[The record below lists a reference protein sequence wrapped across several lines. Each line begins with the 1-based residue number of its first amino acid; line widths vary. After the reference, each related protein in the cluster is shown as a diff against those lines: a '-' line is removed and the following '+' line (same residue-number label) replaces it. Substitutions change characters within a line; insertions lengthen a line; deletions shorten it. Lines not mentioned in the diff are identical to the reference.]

1 MNVIFA
7 DSDLQQIAEQ
17 THQDIDAFVTTSDAF
32 NIRMSR
38 FSSVS
43 GQGVLAYYQ
52 ERRIFVGTPHNS
64 INILSNNSNNLGSN
78 QIIPVNMQ
86 TKIAELE
93 EEGKTVII
101 IFVEERLAGLIAI
114 ADTLRD
120 NAKYMVNEIKNMR
133 KDILLLSGDNKK
145 AAVAIAKKVGID
157 KIMAQVSP

>member
-1 MNVIFA
+1 
-7 DSDLQQIAEQ
+7 
-17 THQDIDAFVTTSDAF
+17 
-32 NIRMSR
+32 
-38 FSSVS
+38 
-43 GQGVLAYYQ
+43 
-52 ERRIFVGTPHNS
+52 
-64 INILSNNSNNLGSN
+64 
-78 QIIPVNMQ
+78 MQ
-86 TKIAELE
+86 TKIAEFE

-157 KIMAQVSP
+157 KVMAQVSPQTKAEEIKKLQDRKKKW